1 MSDNYADHCF
11 WRLNDKTKVKEN
23 SIYYD
28 AVYDTL
34 LPTDKTARILDIGCG
49 GGHCLAYLKRKDYI
63 NMVGIDQSPE
73 LVQFVIQEI
82 WPQTIQTEA
91 LTYLRQ
97 HLGEF
102 NILIANDFIE
112 HLPKQT
118 IEEFLQL
125 CRTTLRPGGKLLIK
139 TPNMGNIL
147 ASRCRYLDFTHEV
160 GFTEDSI
167 YQVCANAGFTK
178 VTIHP
183 EFPTRP
189 ESFSY
194 RLLRWFYRLLN
205 EKSPHILSTNLI
217 AECDK

>member
-1 MSDNYADHCF
+1 MSDNYANHF

-34 LPTDKTARILDIGCG
+34 LSADKTARILDIGCG
-49 GGHCLAYLKRKDYI
+49 GGHCLAYLRRKGYI

-91 LTYLRQ
+91 LTYLQQ

-102 NILIANDFIE
+102 DMLIANDFIE
-112 HLPKQT
+112 HLPKQ
-118 IEEFLQL
+118 IIGEFLQL
-125 CRTTLRPGGKLLIK
+125 CRTALRPGGKLLIK
-139 TPNMGNIL
+139 TPNMSNPL
-147 ASRCRYLDFTHEV
+147 ASRHRYVDFTHEV
-160 GFTEDSI
+160 GFTETSLH
-167 YQVCANAGFTK
+167 QVCANAGFTK
-178 VTIHP
+178 VIIYP

-194 RLLRWFYRLLN
+194 HLLRWFYRLLN
-205 EKSPHILSTNLI
+205 EESLQILSTNLI
-217 AECDK
+217 AECYK